1 MRKRAV
7 VISVVFFGG
16 TVAATGVEVDTYW
29 FEDIWKPHGR
39 SRSLAAQHA
48 AARACDGTGPT
59 LILPAAI
66 PRIQEL
72 HAAHGWRDLAPVM
85 IDQRRTMRLA
95 HPGRPEST

>member
-16 TVAATGVEVDTYW
+16 TVAATGVEVDTYS

-39 SRSLAAQHA
+39 SRSLAEQHA
-48 AARACDGTGPT
+48 AARACGATGPT

-66 PRIQEL
+66 PAYKNCML
-72 HAAHGWRDLAPVM
+72 LTDGG
-85 IDQRRTMRLA
+85 TS
-95 HPGRPEST
+95 HPS

>member
-29 FEDIWKPHGR
+29 FEDNWKPHAS
-39 SRSLAAQHA
+39 SRSLAEQLP
-48 AARACDGTGPT
+48 AARACGATGPT

-66 PRIQEL
+66 SGQRGQCAL
-72 HAAHGWRDLAPVM
+72 AAHGL
-85 IDQRRTMRLA
+85 RTRW
-95 HPGRPEST
+95 